1 MLTPASRYELLLAT
15 PRVYQ
20 PAAFLSVSASPR
32 AYNPGPLAQFLL
44 ITTLLSIVG
53 IIATGTLGFTAAP
66 GHIATHIFCA
76 LATVIAGLF
85 SQSMTMFFFIGTGK
99 EIKDAANQDAEVVQ
113 RTKAF
118 KTKVF
123 PTAMYAMAALMVT
136 FIMGGG
142 VASGKTPHWLHITL
156 FAASAAM
163 YGRAYWVQLQAML
176 ENAALME
183 KYLRDDS

>member
-1 MLTPASRYELLLAT
+1 
-15 PRVYQ
+15 
-20 PAAFLSVSASPR
+20 
-32 AYNPGPLAQFLL
+32 LAQFLL
-44 ITTLLSIVG
+44 ITTLLSIAG
-53 IIATGTLGFTAAP
+53 IITTGVLGFTAAP
-66 GHIATHIFCA
+66 GQIATHIFCA
-76 LATVIAGLF
+76 LATVILGLF

-99 EIKDAANQDAEVVQ
+99 EIKEAAKNDADVVQ
-113 RTKAF
+113 RTKDF

-142 VASGKTPHWLHITL
+142 VASGKTPHWLHIAL

-163 YGRAYWVQLQAML
+163 YGRAYWFQLQAML

-183 KYLRDDS
+183 KYLRDEGGGE

>member
-1 MLTPASRYELLLAT
+1 
-15 PRVYQ
+15 
-20 PAAFLSVSASPR
+20 
-32 AYNPGPLAQFLL
+32 LAQFLL

-53 IIATGTLGFTAAP
+53 IVATGTLGFTAAP

-76 LATVIAGLF
+76 LGTVIAGLF

-99 EIKDAANQDAEVVQ
+99 EIKDASNQDAEVVQ

-163 YGRAYWVQLQAML
+163 YGRAYWVQLQAMM

-183 KYLRDDS
+183 KYLRDEGSGG